1 MHDRLYMYIYIYI
14 YTITYIIM
22 VPNIQKS
29 IRSSVTSEL
38 SPKKKNVLISLKY
51 PLKSKIFK
59 IWNQWVDITSFHSYH
74 RLREKVQSISMA
86 LLIKGFLLS
95 VGYQHPVH
103 GQGVRCAV
111 ACHNAALMSIHC
123 KIVRAAAIFLRKC
136 FLKVKMQNQQF
147 DHKV

>member
-1 MHDRLYMYIYIYI
+1 MHDRLYMYIYI

-38 SPKKKNVLISLKY
+38 SPKKKKCSNFPQVSFKKQNFQN
-51 PLKSKIFK
+51 LKSMS
-59 IWNQWVDITSFHSYH
+59 WYYVFHSYH

-95 VGYQHPVH
+95 VGDQHPVH

-123 KIVRAAAIFLRKC
+123 KIVRAAAIFLREC

>member
-1 MHDRLYMYIYIYI
+1 MHDRLYMYIYI

-29 IRSSVTSEL
+29 IRSCVTSEL
-38 SPKKKNVLISLKY
+38 SPKEKKIVLISLKY

-95 VGYQHPVH
+95 VGDQHPVH

-111 ACHNAALMSIHC
+111 ACHNAALMAIHC
-123 KIVRAAAIFLRKC
+123 KIVRAAAIFLREC

>member
-1 MHDRLYMYIYIYI
+1 
-14 YTITYIIM
+14 M

-38 SPKKKNVLISLKY
+38 SPKKNVLISLKY

-95 VGYQHPVH
+95 VGDQHPVH

-123 KIVRAAAIFLRKC
+123 KIVRAAAIFLREC